1 MKITLWH
8 IYATLFIYIGSVI
21 LKNSSLYDPFWSV
34 APVPIVIYLAINSD
48 NSMLL
53 KILVTFP
60 IIFWAARLTRNWLIS
75 WKGFEHEDF
84 RYIDLKN
91 TNLYK
96 AEFNNFFGIH
106 LFPTLIVNICL
117 YPLVFIFLN
126 PIEVTP
132 FLVEAVGA
140 SIPGTEKFYQ
150 YNKFPDSGAWHFVK
164 RLTVTNLGAWSFK
177 EVSEYGYWDRNF
189 FEDVASSVIPRIL
202 WPEKPNFWPG
212 RIFAAKVGH
221 AYDAESATT
230 ATALGMAAS
239 YYWWGGLPA
248 LIIGMFFSGC
258 ILSMVFRLIQP
269 SISNN
274 PVSTI
279 IWLIL
284 LNTSLFWFES
294 SFYGG
299 AQMFIYLAVAFLP
312 VMFLYQTLFI
322 KNRIQ

>member
-1 MKITLWH
+1 MLKDKIISQVICILIYAVSFYLSYLLLSESISHIWMKITLWH

-60 IIFWAARLTRNWLIS
+60 IIFWATRLTRNWLIS

-91 TNLYK
+91 TNIYK

-132 FLVEAVGA
+132 FLYFA
-140 SIPGTEKFYQ
+140 SIFTFMAVVLETVSDEQMRHFRSNPN
-150 YNKFPDSGAWHFVK
+150 NKGKTMKYKLWKYSRHPNYLGEICFWFGIYFMGLSS
-164 RLTVTNLGAWSFK
+164 NLAPIWIIICPLSMLALF
-177 EVSEYGYWDRNF
+177 
-189 FEDVASSVIPRIL
+189 
-202 WPEKPNFWPG
+202 
-212 RIFAAKVGH
+212 IFASCPMMDERSLKNRKD
-221 AYDAESATT
+221 YKEYMEKTSQ
-230 ATALGMAAS
+230 L
-239 YYWWGGLPA
+239 
-248 LIIGMFFSGC
+248 
-258 ILSMVFRLIQP
+258 
-269 SISNN
+269 
-274 PVSTI
+274 
-279 IWLIL
+279 LIL
-284 LNTSLFWFES
+284 
-294 SFYGG
+294 
-299 AQMFIYLAVAFLP
+299 P
-312 VMFLYQTLFI
+312 P
-322 KNRIQ
+322 KN